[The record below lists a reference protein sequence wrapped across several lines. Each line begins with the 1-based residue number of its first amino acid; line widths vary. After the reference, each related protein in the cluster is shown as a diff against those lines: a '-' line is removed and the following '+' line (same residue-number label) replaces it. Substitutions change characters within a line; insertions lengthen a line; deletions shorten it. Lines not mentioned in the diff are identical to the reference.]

1 MTLSIYFIFMG
12 GEFMIISTKSSV
24 SFNTLEEAV
33 VVSEIWI
40 CVNFEPQ
47 LGIYWNTPQ
56 AENAWLENKILEMV
70 E

>member
-1 MTLSIYFIFMG
+1 MG
-12 GEFMIISTKSSV
+12 GEFVVINTKSLV

-33 VVSEIWI
+33 VVSGIWI

-56 AENAWLENKILEMV
+56 AEIAWLQNKNLEMV